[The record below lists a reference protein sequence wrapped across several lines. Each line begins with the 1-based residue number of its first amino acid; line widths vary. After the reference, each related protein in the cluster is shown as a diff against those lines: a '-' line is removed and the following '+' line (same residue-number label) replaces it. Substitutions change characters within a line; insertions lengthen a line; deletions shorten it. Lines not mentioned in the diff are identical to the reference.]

1 MLPRAITRSASIFN
15 IAKRFGGNYIFPRNQ
30 ANASEAYKAQ
40 YPNYFDNLKP
50 GLDQYTSFDGY
61 LEKFMITPGE
71 ADTRTSTY
79 LMTASA
85 KAMYAGLARATVA
98 KCVAHMNASADV
110 LALASIEVDVSDF
123 AEGTC
128 TTLKW
133 RGKPVFV
140 KHRTAAEISS
150 AKADDAVDMRDKELD
165 SDRVKQDKWLIVLGV
180 CTHLGCVPIP
190 NAGDFA
196 GGFFCPC
203 HGSHY
208 DSSGRIRLGPA
219 PLNLEV
225 PSYRFEG
232 NTAIIG

>member
-1 MLPRAITRSASIFN
+1 M
-15 IAKRFGGNYIFPRNQ
+15 AKRNAGNWVFPRNK
-30 ANASEAYKAQ
+30 AVADEEYKAK
-40 YPNYFDNLKP
+40 YPAYFSQLKP
-50 GLDQYTSFDGY
+50 GLDQYTSPDGY
-61 LEKFMITPGE
+61 LEKYMITPGE
-71 ADTRTSTY
+71 PDTRPSSYLTICST
-79 LMTASA
+79 
-85 KAMYAGLARATVA
+85 KAMYAGLARATIG

-110 LALASIEVDVSDF
+110 LALASIEVDLSSF

-133 RGKPVFV
+133 RGKPVFI
-140 KHRTAAEISS
+140 KHRTAAEIAA
-150 AKADDAVDMRDKELD
+150 AKADDKVDMRDKELD

-190 NAGDFA
+190 NAGDFV

-208 DSSGRIRLGPA
+208 DASGRIRLGPA

-225 PSYRFEG
+225 PSYRFETET
-232 NTAIIG
+232 NVVIG